1 MERCKQVE
9 MRDEMRDLTGQK
21 GTSQMDLISSYP
33 MLPLAPNIA
42 TVAILSRAKTSTRLW
57 GSLDQNLALC
67 ALWSKSEMCFES
79 DLDHG
84 DLFDLAPAGGAESLS
99 RERWWRKR

>member
-1 MERCKQVE
+1 MERWQEVQ
-9 MRDEMRDLTGQK
+9 MGDEMRDLTGQK

-67 ALWSKSEMCFES
+67 ALWSKSEMSFES
-79 DLDHG
+79 DHG
-84 DLFDLAPAGGAESLS
+84 DKFESRGSPSALNTA
-99 RERWWRKR
+99 REVAWRRKR